1 MNKDHA
7 VYLHDILEAI
17 AKIEDFIAG
26 MSLDEFMSDVKTQ
39 DAVIRNVEVIG
50 EAVKRLP
57 DEFKKQYPDI
67 PWQPAGDMRNFLIH
81 DYPDVIP
88 SVVWK
93 TAVDDLPAF
102 KKRIIEILPKV
113 IKDDKSNE

>member
-7 VYLHDILEAI
+7 VYLNDILEAI

-26 MSLDEFMSDVKTQ
+26 MSLEEFMGDVKTQ
-39 DAVIRNVEVIG
+39 DAVIRNVEIIG

-57 DEFKKQYPDI
+57 DDFKKQYADI

-88 SVVWK
+88 SVVWR

-102 KKRIIEILPKV
+102 KKRIMEIMPSV
-113 IKDDKSNE
+113 TKDGKNSE